1 MSKVVEMYLGTVEEV
16 VKGITVKGSNKP
28 INGES
33 GREYKGLNSL
43 ICFNAIATNKFT
55 SNKFYTQMSLNAED
69 SKFEIKSGEKG
80 VMLFSNKLVKTGE
93 VKTKKGSEETYEVQE
108 RKLTYY
114 YVFNEN
120 QIQLKEGA
128 VA

>member
-1 MSKVVEMYLGTVEEV
+1 
-16 VKGITVKGSNKP
+16 
-28 INGES
+28 
-33 GREYKGLNSL
+33 
-43 ICFNAIATNKFT
+43 
-55 SNKFYTQMSLNAED
+55 MSLNAED
-69 SKFEIKSGEKG
+69 SKFEIKAGEKG